1 MPMFP
6 KKLDRDQ
13 GTKRCPLYNS
23 YYRNSIIGGTRD
35 ICNEQGSYSPSCQI
49 REVENAK
56 RDKWPQGPS
65 MSASSSAQVTLKQS
79 PRAFLFLLSAINLGL
94 GLLFYVAPL
103 SVTSYWPWPV
113 KELAVRFLGAIF
125 LAISLG
131 CWSAIQAKVWQRAKI
146 LVLVGGAFLGLTGL
160 ISLARGVTVGGSETI
175 WIWTSYFLAAG
186 AGCFILIIRYR
197 WRRKQPMDSSKTIA
211 LTPSRVFFGVQ
222 TSVVGIFG
230 AMMLLLPSVAQ
241 EQFWPW
247 KVATPTLQTFGALF
261 LATCLATGWAFFQ
274 RDPSRIIV
282 LLPLDAI
289 FPSLAL
295 LAVTLGRDTIAAES
309 PSTLVTGVWVGLYS
323 FVAGGSTILYFIIRR
338 RGSAS

>member
-1 MPMFP
+1 
-6 KKLDRDQ
+6 
-13 GTKRCPLYNS
+13 
-23 YYRNSIIGGTRD
+23 
-35 ICNEQGSYSPSCQI
+35 
-49 REVENAK
+49 
-56 RDKWPQGPS
+56 
-65 MSASSSAQVTLKQS
+65 MSSTSLAQVTLKQS
-79 PRAFLFLLSAINLGL
+79 HRAFLLLLSIINLGL
-94 GLLFYVAPL
+94 GLLFYIAPS
-103 SVTSYWPWPV
+103 SVVSYWPWPV

-131 CWSAIQAKVWQRAKI
+131 CWSAIQARLWQRAKI
-146 LVLVGGAFLGLTGL
+146 LVLVGGAFLGLTGV
-160 ISLARGVTVGGSETI
+160 ISLARGVTVGGTETI
-175 WIWTSYFLAAG
+175 WIWTGYFLATG
-186 AGCFILIIRYR
+186 AGCFILIIRNK
-197 WRRKQPMDSSKTIA
+197 WRRKQPMDTGRTIFV
-211 LTPSRVFFGVQ
+211 TPSRVFFGVQ

-274 RDPSRIIV
+274 RDPSRITV

-295 LAVTLGRDTIAAES
+295 LAVALGWSTIAAES

-323 FVAGGSTILYFIIRR
+323 FVAGGSTILYLIIRQR
-338 RGSAS
+338 ASAP

>member
-1 MPMFP
+1 
-6 KKLDRDQ
+6 L
-13 GTKRCPLYNS
+13 
-23 YYRNSIIGGTRD
+23 
-35 ICNEQGSYSPSCQI
+35 
-49 REVENAK
+49 
-56 RDKWPQGPS
+56 
-65 MSASSSAQVTLKQS
+65 SSTSLAQVTLKQS
-79 PRAFLFLLSAINLGL
+79 HRAFLLLLSIINLGL
-94 GLLFYVAPL
+94 GLLFYIAPS
-103 SVTSYWPWPV
+103 SVVSYWPWPV

-131 CWSAIQAKVWQRAKI
+131 CWSAIQARLWQRAKI
-146 LVLVGGAFLGLTGL
+146 LVLVGGAFLGLTGV
-160 ISLARGVTVGGSETI
+160 ISLARGVTVGGTETI
-175 WIWTSYFLAAG
+175 WIWTGYFLATG
-186 AGCFILIIRYR
+186 AGCFILIIRNK
-197 WRRKQPMDSSKTIA
+197 WRRKQPMDTGRTIFV
-211 LTPSRVFFGVQ
+211 TPSRVFFGVQ

-274 RDPSRIIV
+274 RDPSRITV

-295 LAVTLGRDTIAAES
+295 LAVALGWSTIAAES

-323 FVAGGSTILYFIIRR
+323 FVAGGSTILYLIIRQR
-338 RGSAS
+338 ASAP